1 MSGSS
6 VWSATAA
13 VEQLE
18 AENFDVAVNSVV
30 TAISYERDPR
40 AINWCTEYGY
50 RRGHVPILFNLTWN
64 ALRFS
69 KGSVPNMESLTFG
82 IRCAVILLLRTA
94 QDVVSC
100 KLDLAKSGVDYIYTD
115 ILRSVRHWVLRW
127 NEDVLPSTAQM
138 HEEIS
143 VWLESRAEPL
153 PLPVWATCYYSN
165 MFSRTWGQP
174 KEHDT
179 VAFRRSETVNAT
191 RTAVADKFMSELQ
204 RAADLVTFFKI
215 DIKMF
220 Q

>member
-6 VWSATAA
+6 GWSDAGV
-13 VEQLE
+13 VEQLD
-18 AENFDVAVNSVV
+18 AENFDVVVNSIA
-30 TAISYERDPR
+30 TAITYGRDPR
-40 AINWCTEYGY
+40 IVNWCTEYGY
-50 RRGHVPILFNLTWN
+50 RRGHVPVLFNLTWN

-82 IRCAVILLLRTA
+82 IKCAVILLLRTA

-100 KLDLAKSGVDYIYTD
+100 KLDLAKSNVDYIYAD
-115 ILRSVRHWVLRW
+115 ILQSVRHWVLRW
-127 NEDVLPSTAQM
+127 NEDVLPSTEQM
-138 HEEIS
+138 HAEIAA
-143 VWLESRAEPL
+143 WLASRADPL

-165 MFSRTWGQP
+165 MFSRVWGQP

-204 RAADLVTFFKI
+204 RAADLNTFFKI
-215 DIKMF
+215 DLKMF